1 MTERMTTM
9 KRWITAAAVSLAAL
23 LALTACGGPVAP
35 APDSSQIP
43 SAAGTAPRS
52 TEPATTA
59 SATTESNPTDSS
71 GEGYGGDS
79 SPYEAFYIDIFIT
92 PSQVSDLVDTD
103 TFVTWAT
110 GIVDQLGR
118 DNQETYLTL
127 SPVGFVQKFN
137 ISKEAFTQAN
147 FTIPE
152 YAPFTQE
159 EIDIIYSFDLTRINA
174 HFGNPDAVIL
184 GENIYPMV
192 WFEKNPVEEWAA
204 RDIPA
209 QMVEEA
215 FQKFA
220 PDLSDGTKNLLQ
232 GKIDAYKAM

>member
-43 SAAGTAPRS
+43 SAAGTALRS

-71 GEGYGGDS
+71 GEGYGGGPS
-79 SPYEAFYIDIFIT
+79 SYMSLYLPEFTISGIF
-92 PSQVSDLVDTD
+92 SDLVDHDDYVAWSNKANSQWQADDEVNHPPRTP
-103 TFVTWAT
+103 
-110 GIVDQLGR
+110 VDFIR
-118 DNQETYLTL
+118 E
-127 SPVGFVQKFN
+127 FN
-137 ISKEAFTQAN
+137 ISKETFTQAN

-159 EIDIIYSFDLTRINA
+159 EIDIIYSFDLIRINA

-184 GENIYPMV
+184 GENIYPLV

-209 QMVEEA
+209 QMIEEA
-215 FQKFA
+215 FQR
-220 PDLSDGTKNLLQ
+220 LSPILLDGTKNLLQ

>member
-1 MTERMTTM
+1 M

-71 GEGYGGDS
+71 GDGYGGGPS
-79 SPYEAFYIDIFIT
+79 SYMSLYLPEFTISGIF
-92 PSQVSDLVDTD
+92 SDLVDHDDYVAWSNKANSQWQADDEVNHPPRTP
-103 TFVTWAT
+103 
-110 GIVDQLGR
+110 VDFIR
-118 DNQETYLTL
+118 E
-127 SPVGFVQKFN
+127 FN
-137 ISKEAFTQAN
+137 ISKETFTQAN

-209 QMVEEA
+209 QMIEEA
-215 FQKFA
+215 FQR
-220 PDLSDGTKNLLQ
+220 LSPILLDGTKNLLQ

>member
-1 MTERMTTM
+1 M

-52 TEPATTA
+52 TEPVTTA

-71 GEGYGGDS
+71 GKGYGGGPS
-79 SPYEAFYIDIFIT
+79 SYMSVHIPDFTISGRF
-92 PSQVSDLVDTD
+92 SDLVDHD
-103 TFVTWAT
+103 DFVAWANKANSQWRADDEVNSPPPT
-110 GIVDQLGR
+110 PLDFI
-118 DNQETYLTL
+118 QE
-127 SPVGFVQKFN
+127 FN

-147 FTIPE
+147 FSVPKYPI
-152 YAPFTQE
+152 FTQE

>member
-1 MTERMTTM
+1 M

-59 SATTESNPTDSS
+59 SATTATTVPAESKTTDSS
-71 GEGYGGDS
+71 GDGYGGGPS
-79 SPYEAFYIDIFIT
+79 SYMSLYKPEYDTPGRFTDLADHDDFVAWNNKANSQWRADDEVNHPPPTPLDFI
-92 PSQVSDLVDTD
+92 
-103 TFVTWAT
+103 
-110 GIVDQLGR
+110 R
-118 DNQETYLTL
+118 E
-127 SPVGFVQKFN
+127 FN

-147 FTIPE
+147 FSVPE
-152 YAPFTQE
+152 YPIFTQE

-184 GENIYPMV
+184 GEDIYPLV

-209 QMVEEA
+209 QMIEEA
-215 FQKFA
+215 FQR
-220 PDLSDGTKNLLQ
+220 LSPILLDGTKNLLQ

>member
-1 MTERMTTM
+1 M

-71 GEGYGGDS
+71 EEGYGGGPS
-79 SPYEAFYIDIFIT
+79 SYMSLYLPEFTISGIF
-92 PSQVSDLVDTD
+92 SDLVDHDDYVAWSNKANSQWQADDEVNHPPRTP
-103 TFVTWAT
+103 
-110 GIVDQLGR
+110 VDFIR
-118 DNQETYLTL
+118 E
-127 SPVGFVQKFN
+127 FN
-137 ISKEAFTQAN
+137 ISKETFTQAN

-184 GENIYPMV
+184 GENIYPLV
-192 WFEKNPVEEWAA
+192 WFEKNPVEEWAT

-215 FQKFA
+215 FQR
-220 PDLSDGTKNLLQ
+220 LSPILLDGTKNLLQ

>member
-1 MTERMTTM
+1 M

-59 SATTESNPTDSS
+59 SATTATTVPAESKTTDSS
-71 GEGYGGDS
+71 GDGYGGGPS
-79 SPYEAFYIDIFIT
+79 SYMSLYKPEYDTPGRFTDLADHDDFVAWNNKANSQWRADDEVNHPPPTPLDFI
-92 PSQVSDLVDTD
+92 
-103 TFVTWAT
+103 
-110 GIVDQLGR
+110 R
-118 DNQETYLTL
+118 E
-127 SPVGFVQKFN
+127 FN

-147 FTIPE
+147 FSVPE
-152 YAPFTQE
+152 YPIFTQE
-159 EIDIIYSFDLTRINA
+159 EIDIIYSFDLIRINA

-184 GENIYPMV
+184 GENIYPLV

-215 FQKFA
+215 FQR
-220 PDLSDGTKNLLQ
+220 LSPILLDGTKNLLQ

>member
-43 SAAGTAPRS
+43 SAAGTALRS

-71 GEGYGGDS
+71 GEGYGGGPS
-79 SPYEAFYIDIFIT
+79 SYMSLYLPEFTISGIF
-92 PSQVSDLVDTD
+92 SDLVDHDDYVAWSNKANSQWQADDEVNHPPRTP
-103 TFVTWAT
+103 
-110 GIVDQLGR
+110 VDFIR
-118 DNQETYLTL
+118 E
-127 SPVGFVQKFN
+127 FN
-137 ISKEAFTQAN
+137 ISKETFTQAN

-215 FQKFA
+215 FQR
-220 PDLSDGTKNLLQ
+220 LSPILLDGTKNLLQ

>member
-1 MTERMTTM
+1 M
-9 KRWITAAAVSLAAL
+9 KRWITAATVSLAAL
-23 LALTACGGPVAP
+23 LALPACGGPVAP
-35 APDSSQIP
+35 APDSSQASASDP
-43 SAAGTAPRS
+43 SGTTATSTISSISSKEGTSGTAAP
-52 TEPATTA
+52 TEATAVGIGGEA
-59 SATTESNPTDSS
+59 SSYDM
-71 GEGYGGDS
+71 
-79 SPYEAFYIDIFIT
+79 FYINDFKT
-92 PSQVSDLVDTD
+92 PSQISDLVDTD
-103 TFVTWAT
+103 MFVAWAT

-127 SPVGFVQKFN
+127 SPVGFVQEFN

-147 FTIPE
+147 FSVPK
-152 YAPFTQE
+152 YAVFTQE

-184 GENIYPMV
+184 GEDIYPLV

-215 FQKFA
+215 FQR
-220 PDLSDGTKNLLQ
+220 LSPILLDGTKNLLQ

>member
-1 MTERMTTM
+1 M

-43 SAAGTAPRS
+43 SAAGTALRS

-71 GEGYGGDS
+71 EEGYGGGPS
-79 SPYEAFYIDIFIT
+79 SYMSLYKPEYDTPGRFTDLADHDDFVAWNNKANSQWRADDEVNHPPRTPVDFI
-92 PSQVSDLVDTD
+92 
-103 TFVTWAT
+103 
-110 GIVDQLGR
+110 R
-118 DNQETYLTL
+118 E
-127 SPVGFVQKFN
+127 FN
-137 ISKEAFTQAN
+137 ISKEIFTQAN

-159 EIDIIYSFDLTRINA
+159 EIDIIYSFDLIRINA

-184 GENIYPMV
+184 GEEIYPLV

-215 FQKFA
+215 FQR
-220 PDLSDGTKNLLQ
+220 LSPILLDGTKNLLQ

>member
-1 MTERMTTM
+1 M

-71 GEGYGGDS
+71 EEGYGGGPS
-79 SPYEAFYIDIFIT
+79 SYMSLYKPEYDTPGRFTDLADHDDFVAWNNKANSQWRADDEVNHPPRTPVDFI
-92 PSQVSDLVDTD
+92 
-103 TFVTWAT
+103 
-110 GIVDQLGR
+110 R
-118 DNQETYLTL
+118 E
-127 SPVGFVQKFN
+127 FN
-137 ISKEAFTQAN
+137 ISKETFTPAN

-184 GENIYPMV
+184 GEDIYPLV

-215 FQKFA
+215 FQR
-220 PDLSDGTKNLLQ
+220 LSPILLDGTKNLLQ

>member
-1 MTERMTTM
+1 M
-9 KRWITAAAVSLAAL
+9 KRWITAVAVSLAAL

-59 SATTESNPTDSS
+59 SATTATTVPAESKTTDSS
-71 GEGYGGDS
+71 GDGYGGGPS
-79 SPYEAFYIDIFIT
+79 SYMSLYKPEYDTPGRFTDLADHDDFVAWNNKANSQWRADDEVNHPPPTPLDFI
-92 PSQVSDLVDTD
+92 
-103 TFVTWAT
+103 
-110 GIVDQLGR
+110 R
-118 DNQETYLTL
+118 E
-127 SPVGFVQKFN
+127 FN

-147 FTIPE
+147 FSVPE
-152 YAPFTQE
+152 YPIFTQE

-184 GENIYPMV
+184 GEDIYPLV

-215 FQKFA
+215 FQR
-220 PDLSDGTKNLLQ
+220 LSPILLDGTKNLLQ

>member
-1 MTERMTTM
+1 M

-71 GEGYGGDS
+71 EEGYGGGPS
-79 SPYEAFYIDIFIT
+79 SYMSLYLPEFTISGIF
-92 PSQVSDLVDTD
+92 SDLVDHDDYVAWSNKANSQWQADDEVNHPPRTP
-103 TFVTWAT
+103 
-110 GIVDQLGR
+110 VDFIR
-118 DNQETYLTL
+118 E
-127 SPVGFVQKFN
+127 FN
-137 ISKEAFTQAN
+137 ISKETFTQAN

-184 GENIYPMV
+184 GENIYPLV

-215 FQKFA
+215 FQR
-220 PDLSDGTKNLLQ
+220 LSPILLDGTKNLLQ

>member
-1 MTERMTTM
+1 M
-9 KRWITAAAVSLAAL
+9 KRWITDAAVSLAAL

-71 GEGYGGDS
+71 EEGYGGGPS
-79 SPYEAFYIDIFIT
+79 SYMSLYKPEYDTPGRFTDLADHDDFVAWNNKANSQWRADDEVNHPPPTPLDFI
-92 PSQVSDLVDTD
+92 
-103 TFVTWAT
+103 
-110 GIVDQLGR
+110 R
-118 DNQETYLTL
+118 E
-127 SPVGFVQKFN
+127 FN
-137 ISKEAFTQAN
+137 ISKETFTQAN
-147 FTIPE
+147 VTIPE

-184 GENIYPMV
+184 GENIYPLV

-215 FQKFA
+215 FQR
-220 PDLSDGTKNLLQ
+220 LSPILLDGTKNLLQ

>member
-1 MTERMTTM
+1 M

-59 SATTESNPTDSS
+59 SATTESNPPDSS
-71 GEGYGGDS
+71 GEGYGGGPS
-79 SPYEAFYIDIFIT
+79 SYMSLYLPEFTISGIF
-92 PSQVSDLVDTD
+92 SDLVDHDDYVAWSNKANSQWQADDEVNHPPRTP
-103 TFVTWAT
+103 
-110 GIVDQLGR
+110 VDFIR
-118 DNQETYLTL
+118 E
-127 SPVGFVQKFN
+127 FN
-137 ISKEAFTQAN
+137 ISKETFTQAN

-215 FQKFA
+215 FQR
-220 PDLSDGTKNLLQ
+220 LSPILLDGTKNLLQ

>member
-1 MTERMTTM
+1 M
-9 KRWITAAAVSLAAL
+9 A
-23 LALTACGGPVAP
+23 GGRRGE
-35 APDSSQIP
+35 P
-43 SAAGTAPRS
+43 SPS
-52 TEPATTA
+52 TPL
-59 SATTESNPTDSS
+59 D
-71 GEGYGGDS
+71 
-79 SPYEAFYIDIFIT
+79 FI
-92 PSQVSDLVDTD
+92 
-103 TFVTWAT
+103 
-110 GIVDQLGR
+110 R
-118 DNQETYLTL
+118 E
-127 SPVGFVQKFN
+127 FN

-147 FTIPE
+147 FSVPE
-152 YAPFTQE
+152 YPTFTQE

-215 FQKFA
+215 FQR
-220 PDLSDGTKNLLQ
+220 LSPILLDGTKNLLQ

>member
-1 MTERMTTM
+1 M
-9 KRWITAAAVSLAAL
+9 
-23 LALTACGGPVAP
+23 
-35 APDSSQIP
+35 
-43 SAAGTAPRS
+43 
-52 TEPATTA
+52 
-59 SATTESNPTDSS
+59 
-71 GEGYGGDS
+71 
-79 SPYEAFYIDIFIT
+79 
-92 PSQVSDLVDTD
+92 
-103 TFVTWAT
+103 
-110 GIVDQLGR
+110 GR

-209 QMVEEA
+209 QMIEEA
-215 FQKFA
+215 FQR
-220 PDLSDGTKNLLQ
+220 LSPILLTGPKTFSRARSTPTRRCSSA
-232 GKIDAYKAM
+232 GKWGQWGMRMC

>member
-1 MTERMTTM
+1 M

-71 GEGYGGDS
+71 GEGYGGGPS
-79 SPYEAFYIDIFIT
+79 SYMSLYLPEFTISGIF
-92 PSQVSDLVDTD
+92 SDLVDHDDYVAWSNKANSQWQADDEVNHPPRTP
-103 TFVTWAT
+103 
-110 GIVDQLGR
+110 VDFIR
-118 DNQETYLTL
+118 E
-127 SPVGFVQKFN
+127 FN
-137 ISKEAFTQAN
+137 ISKETFTQAN

-159 EIDIIYSFDLTRINA
+159 EIDIIYSFDLIRINA

-184 GENIYPMV
+184 GENIYPLV

-209 QMVEEA
+209 QMIGEA
-215 FQKFA
+215 FQR
-220 PDLSDGTKNLLQ
+220 LSPILLDGTKNLLQ

>member
-1 MTERMTTM
+1 M

-71 GEGYGGDS
+71 GEGYGGGPS
-79 SPYEAFYIDIFIT
+79 SYMSLYLPEFTISGIF
-92 PSQVSDLVDTD
+92 SDLVDHDDYVAWSNKANSQWQADDEVNHPPRTP
-103 TFVTWAT
+103 
-110 GIVDQLGR
+110 VDFIR
-118 DNQETYLTL
+118 E
-127 SPVGFVQKFN
+127 FN
-137 ISKEAFTQAN
+137 ISKETFTQAN

-159 EIDIIYSFDLTRINA
+159 EIDIIYSFDLIRINA

-184 GENIYPMV
+184 GENIYPLV

-215 FQKFA
+215 FQR
-220 PDLSDGTKNLLQ
+220 LSPILLDGTKNLLQ

>member
-1 MTERMTTM
+1 M

-71 GEGYGGDS
+71 GDGYGGGPS
-79 SPYEAFYIDIFIT
+79 SYMSLYLPEFTISGIF
-92 PSQVSDLVDTD
+92 SDLVDHDDYVAWSNKANSQWQADDEVNHPPRTP
-103 TFVTWAT
+103 
-110 GIVDQLGR
+110 VDFIR
-118 DNQETYLTL
+118 E
-127 SPVGFVQKFN
+127 FN
-137 ISKEAFTQAN
+137 ISKETFTQAN

-215 FQKFA
+215 FQR
-220 PDLSDGTKNLLQ
+220 LSSILLDGTKNLLQ

>member
-1 MTERMTTM
+1 M

-71 GEGYGGDS
+71 GDGYGGGPS
-79 SPYEAFYIDIFIT
+79 SYMSLYLPEFTISGIF
-92 PSQVSDLVDTD
+92 SDLVDHDDYVAWSNKANSQWQADDEVNHPPRTP
-103 TFVTWAT
+103 
-110 GIVDQLGR
+110 VDFIR
-118 DNQETYLTL
+118 E
-127 SPVGFVQKFN
+127 FN
-137 ISKEAFTQAN
+137 ISKETFTQAN

-184 GENIYPMV
+184 GEDIYPLV

-215 FQKFA
+215 FQR
-220 PDLSDGTKNLLQ
+220 LSPILLDGTKNLLQ

>member
-1 MTERMTTM
+1 M

-43 SAAGTAPRS
+43 SAAGTALRS

-71 GEGYGGDS
+71 GEGYGGGPS
-79 SPYEAFYIDIFIT
+79 SYMSLYLPEFTISGIF
-92 PSQVSDLVDTD
+92 SDLVDHDDYVAWSNKANSQWQADDEVNHPPRTP
-103 TFVTWAT
+103 
-110 GIVDQLGR
+110 VDFIR
-118 DNQETYLTL
+118 E
-127 SPVGFVQKFN
+127 FN
-137 ISKEAFTQAN
+137 ISKETFTQAN

-215 FQKFA
+215 FQR
-220 PDLSDGTKNLLQ
+220 LSPILLDGTKNLLQ

>member
-1 MTERMTTM
+1 M

-71 GEGYGGDS
+71 EEGYGGGPS
-79 SPYEAFYIDIFIT
+79 SYMSLYLPEFTISGIF
-92 PSQVSDLVDTD
+92 SDLVDHDDYVAWSNKANSQWQADDEVNHPPRTP
-103 TFVTWAT
+103 
-110 GIVDQLGR
+110 VDFIR
-118 DNQETYLTL
+118 E
-127 SPVGFVQKFN
+127 FN
-137 ISKEAFTQAN
+137 ISKETFTQAN

-184 GENIYPMV
+184 GENIYPLV

-209 QMVEEA
+209 QMIEEA
-215 FQKFA
+215 FQR
-220 PDLSDGTKNLLQ
+220 LSPILLDGTKNLLQ

>member
-1 MTERMTTM
+1 M

-43 SAAGTAPRS
+43 SAAGTALRS

-71 GEGYGGDS
+71 GEGYGGGPS
-79 SPYEAFYIDIFIT
+79 SYMSLYLPEFTISGIF
-92 PSQVSDLVDTD
+92 SDLVDHDDYVAWSNKANSQWQADDEVNHPPRTP
-103 TFVTWAT
+103 
-110 GIVDQLGR
+110 VDFIR
-118 DNQETYLTL
+118 E
-127 SPVGFVQKFN
+127 FN
-137 ISKEAFTQAN
+137 ISKETFTQAN

-159 EIDIIYSFDLTRINA
+159 EIDIIYSFDLIRINA

-209 QMVEEA
+209 QMIEEA
-215 FQKFA
+215 FQR
-220 PDLSDGTKNLLQ
+220 LSPILLDGTKNLLQ

>member
-1 MTERMTTM
+1 M

-35 APDSSQIP
+35 APDSSPIP

-71 GEGYGGDS
+71 GEGYGGGPS
-79 SPYEAFYIDIFIT
+79 SYMSLYLPEFTISGIF
-92 PSQVSDLVDTD
+92 SDLVDHDDYVAWSNKANSQWQADDEVNHPPRTP
-103 TFVTWAT
+103 
-110 GIVDQLGR
+110 VDFIR
-118 DNQETYLTL
+118 E
-127 SPVGFVQKFN
+127 FN
-137 ISKEAFTQAN
+137 ISKETFTQAN

-159 EIDIIYSFDLTRINA
+159 EIDIIYSFDLIRINA

-184 GENIYPMV
+184 GENIYPLV

-215 FQKFA
+215 FQR
-220 PDLSDGTKNLLQ
+220 LSPILLDGTKNLLQ

>member
-1 MTERMTTM
+1 M

-71 GEGYGGDS
+71 EEGYGGGPS
-79 SPYEAFYIDIFIT
+79 SYMSLYKPEYDTPGRFTDLADHDDFVAWNNKANSQWRADDEVNHPPRTPVDFI
-92 PSQVSDLVDTD
+92 
-103 TFVTWAT
+103 
-110 GIVDQLGR
+110 R
-118 DNQETYLTL
+118 E
-127 SPVGFVQKFN
+127 FN
-137 ISKEAFTQAN
+137 ISKETFTQAN

-184 GENIYPMV
+184 GEDIYPLV

-215 FQKFA
+215 FQR
-220 PDLSDGTKNLLQ
+220 LSPILLDGTKNLLQ

>member
-1 MTERMTTM
+1 M

-71 GEGYGGDS
+71 GEGYGGGPS
-79 SPYEAFYIDIFIT
+79 SYMSLYLPEFTISGIF
-92 PSQVSDLVDTD
+92 SDLVDHDDYVAWSNKANSQWQADDEVNHPPRTP
-103 TFVTWAT
+103 
-110 GIVDQLGR
+110 VDFIR
-118 DNQETYLTL
+118 E
-127 SPVGFVQKFN
+127 FN
-137 ISKEAFTQAN
+137 ISKETFTQAN

-215 FQKFA
+215 FQR
-220 PDLSDGTKNLLQ
+220 LSPILLDGTKNLLQ

>member
-1 MTERMTTM
+1 M

-71 GEGYGGDS
+71 GEGYGGGPS
-79 SPYEAFYIDIFIT
+79 SYMSLYLPEFTISGIF
-92 PSQVSDLVDTD
+92 SDLVDHDDYVAWSNKANSQWRADDEVNHPPPTPLD
-103 TFVTWAT
+103 F
-110 GIVDQLGR
+110 IR
-118 DNQETYLTL
+118 E
-127 SPVGFVQKFN
+127 FN
-137 ISKEAFTQAN
+137 ISKETFTQAN

-215 FQKFA
+215 FQR
-220 PDLSDGTKNLLQ
+220 LSPILLDGTKNLLQ

>member
-43 SAAGTAPRS
+43 SAAGTALRS

-71 GEGYGGDS
+71 GEGYGGGPS
-79 SPYEAFYIDIFIT
+79 SYMSLYLPEFTISGIF
-92 PSQVSDLVDTD
+92 SDLVDHDDYVAWSNKANSQWQADDEVNHPPRTP
-103 TFVTWAT
+103 
-110 GIVDQLGR
+110 VDFIR
-118 DNQETYLTL
+118 E
-127 SPVGFVQKFN
+127 FN
-137 ISKEAFTQAN
+137 ISKETFTQAN

>member
-1 MTERMTTM
+1 M
-9 KRWITAAAVSLAAL
+9 KRWITSAAVSLAAL

-71 GEGYGGDS
+71 EEGYGGGPS
-79 SPYEAFYIDIFIT
+79 SYMSLYKPEYDTPGRFTDLADHDDFVAWNNKANSQWRADDEVNHPPPTPLDFI
-92 PSQVSDLVDTD
+92 
-103 TFVTWAT
+103 
-110 GIVDQLGR
+110 R
-118 DNQETYLTL
+118 E
-127 SPVGFVQKFN
+127 FN

-147 FTIPE
+147 FSVPE
-152 YAPFTQE
+152 YQIFTQE

-184 GENIYPMV
+184 GEDIYPLV

-215 FQKFA
+215 FQR
-220 PDLSDGTKNLLQ
+220 LSPILLDGTKNLLQ

>member
-1 MTERMTTM
+1 M

-71 GEGYGGDS
+71 GEGYGGGPS
-79 SPYEAFYIDIFIT
+79 SYMSLYLPEFTISGIF
-92 PSQVSDLVDTD
+92 SDLVDHDDYVAWSNKANSQWQADDEVNHPPRTP
-103 TFVTWAT
+103 
-110 GIVDQLGR
+110 VDFIR
-118 DNQETYLTL
+118 E
-127 SPVGFVQKFN
+127 FN
-137 ISKEAFTQAN
+137 ISKETFTQAN

-184 GENIYPMV
+184 GEDIYPLV

-209 QMVEEA
+209 QMIEEA
-215 FQKFA
+215 FQR
-220 PDLSDGTKNLLQ
+220 LSPILLDGTKNLLQ

>member
-1 MTERMTTM
+1 M
-9 KRWITAAAVSLAAL
+9 KRWITAATVSLAAL

-52 TEPATTA
+52 TEPVTTA
-59 SATTESNPTDSS
+59 SASAATTVPAESKTTDSS
-71 GEGYGGDS
+71 GDGYGGGPS
-79 SPYEAFYIDIFIT
+79 SYMSLYLPEFTISGIF
-92 PSQVSDLVDTD
+92 SDLVDHDDYVAWSNKANSQWQADDEVNHPPRTP
-103 TFVTWAT
+103 
-110 GIVDQLGR
+110 VDFIR
-118 DNQETYLTL
+118 E
-127 SPVGFVQKFN
+127 FN
-137 ISKEAFTQAN
+137 ISKETFTQAN

-204 RDIPA
+204 RDIPV
-209 QMVEEA
+209 QMVEQA